1 MRRPTRAILTVC
13 AVALVL
19 TVPST
24 VSADETDNFTCR
36 ARLSRDSLAV
46 IDSWVNARI
55 QEALARASR
64 RDAGR
69 ADAAILVR
77 ELQKAVG
84 GSVPDPFTLIPHSRF
99 EKWIVGQPQIDRC
112 HLGFRETI
120 YGARPYNQPWLYPF
134 LGRAVFVADSLLL
147 SGRVVGVDK
156 VNHFIREGLSYWRT
170 VNERGADLAEVLER
184 ELDPASRGWHWTEY
198 GLKGM
203 SLTGV
208 LSYADVAA
216 GYAGFQFW
224 ENLLRLEREQ
234 SLVAYD
240 TELGRFVQVRDFTFA
255 AYVTDAWDEAINYS
269 TFHPVLGREVADAL
283 RARGMTMP
291 LRDCRPLS
299 ELPDARLYVNPGC
312 LAPQGSGVITVAH
325 LF

>member
-1 MRRPTRAILTVC
+1 MRRQVHSFLTVC
-13 AVALVL
+13 AAALTL
-19 TVPST
+19 AAPSA

-36 ARLSRDSLAV
+36 ARLSRDSLA
-46 IDSWVNARI
+46 ILDSWVNARI
-55 QEALARASR
+55 QQALVRANR
-64 RDAGR
+64 RGTEQ
-69 ADAAILVR
+69 ADGAILVR
-77 ELQKAVG
+77 DLQKTVG

-99 EKWIVGQPQIDRC
+99 ERWIDGQSQIDRC
-112 HLGFRETI
+112 HLGFGETI

-134 LGRAVFVADSLLL
+134 LGRTVFVADSLLV

-156 VNHFIREGLSYWRT
+156 INHFIREGLAYWRT
-170 VNERGADLAEVLER
+170 VNGRGEGIADVLER
-184 ELDPASRGWHWTEY
+184 EFNPAWRGWHWTEY

-216 GYAGFQFW
+216 GYSGFRFW
-224 ENLLRLEREQ
+224 ENLLRPGREQ

-240 TELGRFVQVRDFTFA
+240 TAIGQFVQVRDFTFA
-255 AYVTDAWDEAINYS
+255 TYVTDAWDEAINYS
-269 TFHPVLGREVADAL
+269 TFHPALGREVAVAL
-283 RARGMTMP
+283 RARGLTMP

-312 LAPQGSGVITVAH
+312 LPPRGRV
-325 LF
+325 